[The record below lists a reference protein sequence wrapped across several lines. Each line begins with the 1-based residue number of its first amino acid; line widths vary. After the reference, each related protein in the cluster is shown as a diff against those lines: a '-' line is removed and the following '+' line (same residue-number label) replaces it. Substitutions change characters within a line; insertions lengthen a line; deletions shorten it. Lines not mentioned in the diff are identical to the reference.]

1 MFATALLPVALRE
14 PAARLADMLAF
25 LRNFDTTRVLLLHIT
40 TGPVSPAAELK
51 LDALRT
57 RVLASLAEHATDASH
72 LPALSVEAR
81 VRSGSPAYQIAAT
94 AEEEG
99 ADFIYFPWKRKSWI
113 QRTLVGSTTKDVIR
127 LSNRPVF
134 VWKPRRAPAED
145 EPFRVLYPTNFQDT
159 DRYVVPYLQY
169 PGLAADEL
177 LLLNVRERAP
187 DPMAE
192 SRERTR
198 CEENLTRLAEEVSAN
213 FTDVHPL
220 QRTGNPRHRITRA
233 VAHNG
238 ISFLILGQS
247 DRQDALSAMMGS
259 VAEAVAHAAPCS
271 VFIVSRAYQP
281 ARGESA

>member
-14 PAARLADMLAF
+14 PASRLADMLSF
-25 LRNFDTTRVLLLHIT
+25 LQNFDTTRVVLLHIS
-40 TGPVSPAAELK
+40 TGPATQATEHK
-51 LDALRT
+51 LDTLRT
-57 RVLASLAEHATDASH
+57 RVLSSLAERAADPGDVPT
-72 LPALSVEAR
+72 PMVEVR

-134 VWKPRRAPAED
+134 VFKPRRTQAED

-159 DRYVVPYLQY
+159 DRFVVPYLRY

-192 SRERTR
+192 SRERAK

-213 FTDVHPL
+213 FAEVRPL
-220 QRTGNPRHRITRA
+220 QLAGNPRHRITRIA
-233 VAHNG
+233 SRNG

-247 DRQDALSAMMGS
+247 DRQDAFSAMMGS
-259 VAEAVAHAAPCS
+259 VAEAVAHASPCS

-281 ARGESA
+281 ARGDSA